1 MEVHPLTIL
10 AIETSCDDTAAAVV
24 CGNDVLS
31 NVVSSQDVHN
41 LYGGIVP
48 ELASREHVQGI
59 GPIVRAALSDASRTM
74 EQIDAIAV
82 TYGPG
87 LAGSLLVGAH
97 MAKGLAIRYQKPV
110 IPVHHIEA
118 HLYSGYLEHPDL
130 PYPSIC
136 LVVSGGHTS
145 IFRIDSPTS
154 YRILGST
161 RDDAAGE
168 AFDKIAKLIGLGYPG
183 GPHVDRLARAGN
195 PLRFTF
201 PRGLRDTHDDD
212 FSFSG
217 LKTSVRR
224 EVERLRLLDGT
235 SLPIEDIC
243 ASAQRAIVDIL
254 VAKTMAAADRE
265 GVRAVVIAGGVSANS
280 ELRSHMQAEADK
292 RSMAFVAPRM
302 DYCVD
307 NAAMIGFVAALR
319 VQRTMCTLEN
329 FPPTFTISP
338 RALRADVTA

>member
-1 MEVHPLTIL
+1 MEDHPLTIL

-24 CGNDVLS
+24 RGGCVLS

-48 ELASREHVQGI
+48 ELASREHVRGI
-59 GPIVRAALSDASRTM
+59 APIVRAALSDASCSMTD
-74 EQIDAIAV
+74 IDAIAV

-97 MAKGLAIRYQKPV
+97 MAKGLALRFAKPV
-110 IPVHHIEA
+110 LPVHHIEA
-118 HLYSGYLEHPDL
+118 HLYSGYLEYPEL
-130 PYPSIC
+130 TYPSIC

-168 AFDKIAKLIGLGYPG
+168 AFDKIAKLVGLGYPG
-183 GPHVDRLARAGN
+183 GPHVDRLARSGN
-195 PLRFTF
+195 PDRFQF
-201 PRGLRDTHDDD
+201 PRGLRDSNDDN

-224 EVERLRLLDGT
+224 EVERLRAQET
-235 SLPIEDIC
+235 ELPLEDIC
-243 ASAQRAIVDIL
+243 ASAQRAIVDVL
-254 VAKTMAAADRE
+254 VNKTMHAADRE

-280 ELRSHMQAEADK
+280 ELRMRMKVEAE
-292 RSMAFVAPRM
+292 RRGITFVAPRM

-319 VQRTMCTLEN
+319 LHNRRPAMEE
-329 FPPTFTISP
+329 FPPSFTISP
-338 RALRADVTA
+338 RALRAETKA

>member
-1 MEVHPLTIL
+1 MEAHPLTIL

-24 CGNDVLS
+24 RGNEVLS

-59 GPIVRAALSDASRTM
+59 SPIVRAALQDASCDM
-74 EQIDAIAV
+74 ADIDAIAV

-97 MAKGLAIRYQKPV
+97 MAKGLALRFAKPV

-118 HLYSGYLEHPDL
+118 HLYSGYLEHPDV

-168 AFDKIAKLIGLGYPG
+168 AFDKIAKLVGLGYPG
-183 GPHVDRLARAGN
+183 GPHVDRLARLGN
-195 PLRFTF
+195 PERFQF
-201 PRGLRDTHDDD
+201 PRGLRDTHDDN

-224 EVERLRLLDGT
+224 EVERLRTQQAD
-235 SLPIEDIC
+235 LPLEDIC

-254 VAKTMAAADRE
+254 VHKTMQAADRE

-280 ELRSHMQAEADK
+280 ELRSRMQAEAD
-292 RSMAFVAPRM
+292 RRAIMFVAPRM
-302 DYCVD
+302 AYCVD

-319 VQRTMCTLEN
+319 LDQHACTIEEY
-329 FPPTFTISP
+329 PPSFTISP
-338 RALRADVTA
+338 RALRADVRA